1 MIHDKLYELYNF
13 KPFYRRDIPYQPHVT
28 IGQSLHPN
36 EARQLVK
43 TLNESQWYITA
54 KIECVAIENIL
65 ANDDSEILAS
75 FELV

>member
-1 MIHDKLYELYNF
+1 MI
-13 KPFYRRDIPYQPHVT
+13 YRINHT
-28 IGQSLHPN
+28 LQSLQPS

-43 TLNESQWYITA
+43 TLNESQWHITA